1 MQPEDDPMSQ
11 KKPDEMKTLPDA
23 SAEKLPDPPAAPTAP
38 SAPKEETK
46 ADAPVAAR
54 AGSSD
59 AKSVSDYGSGPQHH
73 AARVLHCWDDC
84 FRHTGK
90 EMALTPEDYR
100 AAVAAASKRKTVVEM
115 IDGKKNVRK
124 FYDPHVPALFDP
136 SKIVAPTAAERE
148 AAKATREAEKT
159 KKSDAKKGSK

>member
-23 SAEKLPDPPAAPTAP
+23 SAEKLPDLPA
-38 SAPKEETK
+38 APKEETK
-46 ADAPVAAR
+46 ALEVKADAAPVAAR
-54 AGSSD
+54 PGSD
-59 AKSVSDYGSGPQHH
+59 ATKPVSDYGSGPQHH
-73 AARVLHCWDDC
+73 AARVLHKWDDC

-100 AAVAAASKRKTVVEM
+100 AAVAAASKRKTVVSM
-115 IDGKKNVRK
+115 VDGKKRVSK

-136 SKIVAPTAAERE
+136 SKIVAPTAAQRE
-148 AAKATREAEKT
+148 AAKATREAEKS
-159 KKSDAKKGSK
+159 KKSADKKGSK

>member
-1 MQPEDDPMSQ
+1 MSQ

-23 SAEKLPDPPAAPTAP
+23 SAEKLPDLPAAPTAPTAP
-38 SAPKEETK
+38 SAPKEENK
-46 ADAPVAAR
+46 ADAPAAAR
-54 AGSSD
+54 VGSSV
-59 AKSVSDYGSGPQHH
+59 AKPVSDYGSGPQHH

-115 IDGKKNVRK
+115 IDGKKRVSK
-124 FYDPHVPALFDP
+124 FYAPHPAALFDP
-136 SKIVAPTAAERE
+136 SKIVAPTAAQRE
-148 AAKATREAEKT
+148 AAKATREAEKS
-159 KKSDAKKGSK
+159 KKSADKKGSK